1 MNVALEIFKSLGYDN
16 VSVDRITK
24 ESKTTKGSFYQN
36 FSSKS
41 SIFMMRFKKM
51 NEHYVQSMRIMSTL
65 FSQMKIVS

>member
-24 ESKTTKGSFYQN
+24 ESKTPKGSFYQH

-41 SIFMMRFKKM
+41 NIFMMRFKKM
-51 NEHYVQSMRIMSTL
+51 NGHYVQSMRIMSTL